1 MTIGDKLKK
10 IRELR
15 KLSMSELARISK
27 VHRTTIHA
35 IEYGRFN
42 HPGIGTI
49 ERLAHAL
56 KVSPLYFFE
65 ERVIT
70 PLEAIDKVP
79 KDLAEFLLR
88 EESLPYLLL
97 SKEASERGISAET
110 LEKLIL
116 ILREEKMSKSEK
128 ELEYARNYDKEL
140 RKKKI

>member
-1 MTIGDKLKK
+1 
-10 IRELR
+10 
-15 KLSMSELARISK
+15 
-27 VHRTTIHA
+27 
-35 IEYGRFN
+35 
-42 HPGIGTI
+42 
-49 ERLAHAL
+49 LAHAL

-70 PLEAIDKVP
+70 PLEAIDKIP

-140 RKKKI
+140 RRKKI